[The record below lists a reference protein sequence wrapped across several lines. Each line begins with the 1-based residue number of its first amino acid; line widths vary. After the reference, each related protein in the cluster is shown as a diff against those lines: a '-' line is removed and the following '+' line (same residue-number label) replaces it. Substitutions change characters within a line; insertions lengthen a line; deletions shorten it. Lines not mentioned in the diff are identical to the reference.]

1 MKKEIIAAALLLLV
15 LFGSVYNITVID
27 RVLYGL
33 EDEVTQAYTSAVAG
47 DYATAKTQMRSAAAH
62 WQALDGYTHI
72 FIRHTEID
80 SATDAFFT
88 LLSDIAAEDA
98 GNAEGSY
105 GLLIAHL
112 ESLRTIEHPTF
123 GSIL

>member
-1 MKKEIIAAALLLLV
+1 MKKEIVAGALLLLL
-15 LFGSVYNITVID
+15 LFGSIYNIYVID
-27 RVLYGL
+27 KVLFGL
-33 EDEVTQAYTSAVAG
+33 EDEVTQAYKAAEAGDFTSAKA
-47 DYATAKTQMRSAAAH
+47 QMKSAISH
-62 WQALDGYTHI
+62 WQGLDGYTHI

-88 LLSDIAAEDA
+88 MLSDISAGDA
-98 GNAEGSY
+98 DSAEGSY
-105 GLLIAHL
+105 GLLMAHL